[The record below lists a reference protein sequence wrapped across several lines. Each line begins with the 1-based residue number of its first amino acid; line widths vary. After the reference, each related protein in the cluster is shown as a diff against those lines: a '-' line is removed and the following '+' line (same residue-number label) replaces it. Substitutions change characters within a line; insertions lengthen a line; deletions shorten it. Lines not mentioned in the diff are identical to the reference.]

1 VKIKKVL
8 VVINPVK
15 DHAEAVARQL
25 KSILDREKIEQEW
38 IETLPAESGK
48 SKRSNDLKN
57 TRADLALICG
67 DDGTMLQAAHR
78 LRGSR
83 IPLLGINI
91 GYLGFITS
99 FDKRE
104 LKSAVQRILRGE
116 FQVNERLALD
126 VKVFNGRSISKGWAL
141 NDVLISRGA
150 NPHLISIAGT
160 VGGKPITSYRCDGLL
175 VATPTGS
182 TAYTLA
188 AGGPIISPECDVL
201 VVTPICPQALTSRS
215 VVVGG
220 ERVIEMRL
228 AENSGDGEVQA
239 DGLALGGIRPGQH
252 VVISASKTTVP
263 IAFLPEVNFFDALV
277 TKLQWHGQGI
287 STPRYNQR

>member
-1 VKIKKVL
+1 MKIKKVL

-15 DHAEAVARQL
+15 DHAEAVGRQL
-25 KSILDREKIEQEW
+25 KAILDREKIEQEW
-38 IETLPAESGK
+38 LETRPAAAGR
-48 SKRSNDLKN
+48 SKRLNDLKKS
-57 TRADLALICG
+57 RADLALICG
-67 DDGTMLQAAHR
+67 GDGTMLQAAHR
-78 LRGSR
+78 LRGSG

-99 FDKRE
+99 FDKRQ
-104 LKSAVQRILRGE
+104 LKSAIQRVLRGE
-116 FQVNERLALD
+116 FQITERLALD
-126 VKVFNGRSISKGWAL
+126 VKVFHGRTCSQGWAL

-150 NPHLISIAGT
+150 NPHLISVAGT

-188 AGGPIISPECDVL
+188 AGGPIISPECNVL

-215 VVVGG
+215 VVVGR

-228 AENSGDGEVQA
+228 TENSGDGEVQA
-239 DGLALGGIRPGQH
+239 DGIALGSIRPGQR
-252 VVISASKTTVP
+252 VVICASETTVP
-263 IAFLPEVNFFDALV
+263 IAFLPEVDFFDALV

-287 STPRYNQR
+287 PTPRYNQR